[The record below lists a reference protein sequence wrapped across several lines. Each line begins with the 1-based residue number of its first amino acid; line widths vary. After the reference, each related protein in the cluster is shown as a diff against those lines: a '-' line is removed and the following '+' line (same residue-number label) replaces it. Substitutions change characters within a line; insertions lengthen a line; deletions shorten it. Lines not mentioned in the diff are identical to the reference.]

1 MSSTAKQLVPNS
13 ELPATP
19 QERQQVLQEN
29 SSYQFTIA
37 GLRLRLAA
45 EARRCAQLVS
55 DFTARS
61 TAGSN
66 EPSSGVEPGNSGE

>member
-1 MSSTAKQLVPNS
+1 MSSIAQHLVPDS
-13 ELPATP
+13 ELPADP

-29 SSYQFTIA
+29 SYQFTIA

-55 DFTARS
+55 GFTARS

-66 EPSSGVEPGNSGE
+66 EPSSSGEPSSGGE